1 METSADAY
9 LPATLSLI
17 SLYARSLYN
26 AVFGTDED
34 LKSLSLFSSPPL
46 DDQTTPAQSWSL
58 GRAWRETQRR
68 WGLDP
73 GPEGA
78 ANGDVGGGEIAED
91 AYAAAERAGEI
102 ADAQRALEANYDGV
116 EWTRRAR
123 EGVREG
129 EDEDGE
135 DFMLL
140 EGEGDITGT
149 VAIVVLCVILG

>member
-1 METSADAY
+1 MSACTAPRLTLHFPRRYYDLALETSADAY

-17 SLYARSLYN
+17 SLYSRSLYN

-46 DDQTTPAQSWSL
+46 DENATPAQSWSL

-78 ANGDVGGGEIAED
+78 ANEDVGGGEIAED
-91 AYAAAERAGEI
+91 RKS
-102 ADAQRALEANYDGV
+102 
-116 EWTRRAR
+116 
-123 EGVREG
+123 
-129 EDEDGE
+129 
-135 DFMLL
+135 
-140 EGEGDITGT
+140 
-149 VAIVVLCVILG
+149 VV